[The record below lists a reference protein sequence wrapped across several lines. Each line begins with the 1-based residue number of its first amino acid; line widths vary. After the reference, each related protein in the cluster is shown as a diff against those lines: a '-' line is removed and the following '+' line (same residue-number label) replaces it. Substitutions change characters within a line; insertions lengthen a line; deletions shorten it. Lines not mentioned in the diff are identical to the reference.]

1 MWVFGYGSLMWE
13 PGFAPAE
20 RQTARLE
27 GWHRS
32 FCMRSIHYRGTPERP
47 GLVLALDRQEGASC
61 AGVAYR
67 VAGGEVG
74 PVLDYLRAREL
85 VSDAYLETEL
95 PVTLADGRSVT
106 ALTYV
111 IDHAH
116 VQYCTGLSAE
126 DQARIIATATGKT
139 GRNSDYLFNT
149 VAHLDDLG
157 LSDPDLA
164 ALANRVQALQADG
177 RRAPGR

>member
-164 ALANRVQALQADG
+164 ALANRVRALQADG